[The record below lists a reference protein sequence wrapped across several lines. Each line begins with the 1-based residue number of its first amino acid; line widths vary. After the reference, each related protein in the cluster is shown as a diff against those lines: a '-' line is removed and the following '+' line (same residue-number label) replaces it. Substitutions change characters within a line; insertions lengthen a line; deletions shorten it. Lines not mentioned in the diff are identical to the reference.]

1 MLYLHFHKAHEPQ
14 TYQSGDFGWGTP
26 PSKSRDTKNMRSRDK
41 TKMFISSYR
50 QGPSLQNVDSMLT
63 RDEVAP
69 PKKSRNTS
77 IL

>member
-1 MLYLHFHKAHEPQ
+1 MNLKLTRVVTLDE
-14 TYQSGDFGWGTP
+14 GTP

-50 QGPSLQNVDSMLT
+50 QGPWLQNVDSVLT